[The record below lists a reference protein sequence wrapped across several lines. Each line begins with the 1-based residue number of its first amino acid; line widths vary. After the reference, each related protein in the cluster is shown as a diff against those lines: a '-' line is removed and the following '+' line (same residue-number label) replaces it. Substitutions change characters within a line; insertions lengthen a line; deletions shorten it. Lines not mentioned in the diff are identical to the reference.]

1 MTLVHDFACF
11 LHAILGNDGATKDA
25 GGNDAVSATTATAT
39 TTAATATATA
49 TATTAAAAAKRSNAA
64 GVIKLKQKK
73 FQKSNRSAQKYI

>member
-49 TATTAAAAAKRSNAA
+49 TTAAAAAKRSNAA

>member
-39 TTAATATATA
+39 TTTTAA